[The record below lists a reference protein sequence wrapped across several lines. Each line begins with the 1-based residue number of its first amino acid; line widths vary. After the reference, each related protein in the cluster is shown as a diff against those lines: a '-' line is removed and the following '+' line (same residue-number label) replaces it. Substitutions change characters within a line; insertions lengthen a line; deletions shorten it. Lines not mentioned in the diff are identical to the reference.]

1 MDVLAAMFRAAES
14 AGILHSLATAGA
26 KHRVSLYADDV
37 VVFARPEAR
46 ELYAV
51 RAILECFGHASG
63 LHVNFAKSAAAPI
76 RCSPEVLQTVAP
88 ALSCQVVA
96 FPCAYLDLPLSLT
109 RLHKRDLQLVLEVFR
124 SCGICKQVYD
134 CFFATKE
141 WASSLVEGRLFKKS
155 VSAIYD

>member
-14 AGILHSLATAGA
+14 AGILHSLATAGV

-96 FPCAYLDLPLSLT
+96 FPCAYFFFEVRITYISKQAASLKT
-109 RLHKRDLQLVLEVFR
+109 FQ
-124 SCGICKQVYD
+124 SP
-134 CFFATKE
+134 
-141 WASSLVEGRLFKKS
+141 
-155 VSAIYD
+155 